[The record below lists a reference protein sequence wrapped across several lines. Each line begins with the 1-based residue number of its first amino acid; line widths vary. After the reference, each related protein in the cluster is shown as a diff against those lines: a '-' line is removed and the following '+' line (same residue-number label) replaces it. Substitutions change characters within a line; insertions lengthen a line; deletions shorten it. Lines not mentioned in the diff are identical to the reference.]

1 MHSVLGRR
9 LENCHRRSDRVSD
22 LLGQLTTGHSTEP
35 VDAADVMVS
44 GERRVLDEFVVSGD
58 SADEDVVVFSVGCQ
72 HEIADLHLA
81 RTDRALLRNRAPWR
95 D

>member
-1 MHSVLGRR
+1 
-9 LENCHRRSDRVSD
+9 
-22 LLGQLTTGHSTEP
+22 
-35 VDAADVMVS
+35 MVS

-81 RTDRALLRNRAPWR
+81 HEPIEHCCVAR
-95 D
+95 